1 MNLAATVLTLG
12 RVRLEPFEER
22 HRAGLIAA
30 AEADLSIF
38 RHMPFGVADKGYSWW
53 FDQLRADQQA
63 GRSIPHAVILL
74 APPHAGEL
82 SSAKRETE
90 GGVLAERDAPLRFAS
105 LSTSPSNGGG
115 KIVGQ
120 SCYLNIR
127 PRDAGVEIGSTWYM
141 REAQG
146 GFVNP
151 AAKLLLLGHAF
162 ACGVERVELKTD
174 ALNDHSRAAILKL
187 GAKFE
192 GVHRRH
198 MRRADGTLR
207 DTAWYS
213 VLREEWPA
221 VKAGL
226 EARVAAFG

>member
-1 MNLAATVLTLG
+1 MDLAATVLTLG
-12 RVRLEPFEER
+12 RVRLEPFDLR
-22 HRAGLIAA
+22 HVDGLKAA
-30 AEADLSIF
+30 AETDLSIF
-38 RHMPFGVADKGYSWW
+38 HHIPLGVVDKGYSWW
-53 FDQLRADQQA
+53 FDQLRADQTA
-63 GRSIPHAVILL
+63 GRSIPHAVFVDD
-74 APPHAGEL
+74 
-82 SSAKRETE
+82 R
-90 GGVLAERDAPLRFAS
+90 
-105 LSTSPSNGGG
+105 
-115 KIVGQ
+115 IVGQ

-151 AAKLLLLGHAF
+151 TAKLLLLGNAF
-162 ACGVERVELKTD
+162 VQGAERVELKTD

-192 GVHRRH
+192 GIHRRH

-213 VLREEWPA
+213 VLREEWPE

-226 EARVAAFG
+226 EARLAALSQ